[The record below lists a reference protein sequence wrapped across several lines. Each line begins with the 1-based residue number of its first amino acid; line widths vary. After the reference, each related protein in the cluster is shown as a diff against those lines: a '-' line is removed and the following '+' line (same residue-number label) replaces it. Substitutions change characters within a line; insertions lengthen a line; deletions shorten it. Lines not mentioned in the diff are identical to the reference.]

1 MDLKTGTLIENSL
14 QVVTFRVGNEDYG
27 LHIMR
32 VQEIIRVIEAV
43 KVPKA
48 PAYVEGGINL
58 RGKIIPIIDLRK
70 RMMKAITS
78 YSDASRIIV
87 VDTGGKLAGLVVD
100 AVIDVMML
108 NSDDV
113 EPCPSIDDSKRS
125 EYIMGVGRQGD
136 RLITVL
142 SLESLLKLA

>member
-1 MDLKTGTLIENSL
+1 MKTGSLMENSL

-48 PAYVEGGINL
+48 PAYVEGVINL

-70 RMMKAITS
+70 RMMKAITC

-87 VDTGGKLAGLVVD
+87 VDTGGRLAGLVVD
-100 AVIDVMML
+100 TVIDVIML
-108 NSDDV
+108 SGDDV
-113 EPCPSIDDSKRS
+113 GPCPSLDDSKRS
-125 EYIMGVGRQGD
+125 DYIMGVGRQGD

-142 SLESLLKLA
+142 SLESLLNFV

>member
-1 MDLKTGTLIENSL
+1 MKTGSLIENSL

-48 PAYVEGGINL
+48 PAYVEGVINL

-70 RMMKAITS
+70 RMMKAITC

-113 EPCPSIDDSKRS
+113 EPCPSIDDSRRS
-125 EYIMGVGRQGD
+125 DYIMGVGRQGD

>member
-1 MDLKTGTLIENSL
+1 MKTGTLIENSL

-27 LHIMR
+27 LPIMG

-48 PAYVEGGINL
+48 PAYVEGVINL

-70 RMMKAITS
+70 RMMKAITC

-87 VDTGGKLAGLVVD
+87 VDTGGRLAGLVVD
-100 AVIDVMML
+100 AVIDVIML
-108 NSDDV
+108 NGDDV
-113 EPCPSIDDSKRS
+113 EPCPSIDDAKRS
-125 EYIMGVGRQGD
+125 DYIIGVGRQGD

-142 SLESLLKLA
+142 SLESLLKFV

>member
-1 MDLKTGTLIENSL
+1 MKAGTLIENSL

-48 PAYVEGGINL
+48 PAYVEGVINL

-70 RMMKAITS
+70 RMMKTITS

-87 VDTGGKLAGLVVD
+87 VDTGGKLAGVVVD
-100 AVIDVMML
+100 AVIDVLML
-108 NSDDV
+108 NSEDV
-113 EPCPSIDDSKRS
+113 ESCPSIDDSKRS

-142 SLESLLKLA
+142 KLENLLKLV

>member
-1 MDLKTGTLIENSL
+1 MKTETLIENSL
-14 QVVTFRVGNEDYG
+14 QVVTFRVGNENYG
-27 LHIMR
+27 LHIMK

-48 PAYVEGGINL
+48 PAYVEGVINL

-87 VDTGGKLAGLVVD
+87 VDTGGRLAGLVVD
-100 AVIDVMML
+100 AVIDVIML

-113 EPCPSIDDSKRS
+113 EPCPSIDDSRRS
-125 EYIMGVGRQGD
+125 DYIMGVGRQGD